1 MWSDLNMRIELK
13 IEHEIDSDQH
23 DQITNLRNKS
33 FPDAPRD
40 RSYFQQLPHFRL
52 LVEDDG
58 ILTGHLGIEHR
69 IIRVG
74 DTIFSIFGIS
84 DLFVSDQHQGKGI
97 ATSLLAQITEL
108 AEQKGIDFLLLH
120 AVDGRLYLK
129 NGFSVISPHLKSL
142 WLYDFVNHGV
152 GIERLDNVIY
162 IKSTSDK
169 AWPDGTVDLMGHLF

>member
-1 MWSDLNMRIELK
+1 MRIELK

-23 DQITNLRNKS
+23 DQITSLRNKS
-33 FPDAPRD
+33 FPDAPRE
-40 RSYFQQLPHFRL
+40 RSYFKQLPHFRL
-52 LVEDDG
+52 LAEDNG
-58 ILTGHLGIEHR
+58 ILAGHLGVDHR

-74 DTIFSIFGIS
+74 GTILSIFGVI

-129 NGFSVISPHLKSL
+129 NGFRVISPYLKSL
-142 WLYDFVNHGV
+142 WLCDFENYGV
-152 GIERLDNVIY
+152 GIERLDNIIY

-169 AWPDGTVDLMGHLF
+169 AWPDGTVDIMGYLF